1 MTSKQ
6 QPQQSIRL
14 KIKFQAFKQKRG
26 VKEVELFIQTRTVV
40 VEEKTEVICSEGNN
54 RVKWG
59 FYF

>member
-26 VKEVELFIQTRTVV
+26 LKEVELFIQKLKDSGCRG
-40 VEEKTEVICSEGNN
+40 KDRSDMQ
-54 RVKWG
+54 
-59 FYF
+59 